1 MTRKIIETV
10 EEYSESGKLVKKT
23 ITEKTE
29 TYNNLYPSNISV
41 QYPLPAPLNSDPFRY
56 SITTI
61 TN

>member
-29 TYNNLYPSNISV
+29 TYNNIYPSNTFAQSPF
-41 QYPLPAPLNSDPFRY
+41 QPSLTSDPFIY